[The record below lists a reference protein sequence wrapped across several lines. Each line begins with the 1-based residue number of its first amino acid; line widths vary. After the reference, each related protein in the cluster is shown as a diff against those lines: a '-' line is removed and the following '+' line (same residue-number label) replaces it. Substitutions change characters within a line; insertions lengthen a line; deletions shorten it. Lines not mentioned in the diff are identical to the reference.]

1 LAAAPEPAPAL
12 SLHHPA
18 TLVALLVTAA
28 CIVFSVTYR
37 LIDSDFWQ
45 HLLVGKVIWT
55 RGMIPRQ
62 HLWSWTSYG
71 RSEVLPSWLFRWLL
85 WPFYDRGGVPGLFV
99 WRWITT
105 LAAFGFAWATARHL
119 GARGFA
125 PLVVLAWCALVYR
138 SRSQVRP
145 ETLAAVLLT
154 AELWILERA
163 RNGDRRAL
171 PWLVPITWIWVNA
184 HVSYFI
190 AFVLIGLHGVAAGR
204 GWGSSRTSAAP
215 RGARSYLWVAIA
227 MAAAAFANPF
237 GWSALWQPFDYAL
250 HLSRE
255 PLFRG
260 IGELQPVSLGT
271 GWRYG
276 LWIMVIGWPLLMLLR
291 APRHGLDKVEAITA
305 ALVTAYALPS
315 QRFLGVYA
323 LVAAPYLARDL
334 ETWIRDRR
342 WPAWTRP
349 AAARAALA
357 SVACIGL
364 SIPEWSRPLLR
375 PGIGVE
381 MERFPVAA
389 CDWIERHGIRGHGF
403 EHFRFVGYQAWRF
416 WPDRGRLPF
425 MDIHQSGTP
434 QDRAA
439 FASAFTDPSTWS
451 EITRRYRLDY
461 ALLDRRQRSGTELL
475 DAIDADTTWTLA
487 FLDDVSALYLDRV
500 TLGAAADSLGF
511 HALFGSAGRLAALAS
526 HADNP
531 KLQGPLRADLE
542 RAVRESRQNATAHF
556 LLASLDMA
564 TEHLPAAAAHL
575 RAALAVDP
583 SLPQAHLRLA
593 MIALEQK
600 RPQEAIADL
609 EFERAANP
617 DVPGIDVGLG
627 MAYRQLGASERARRS
642 FESALARD
650 PGNDMAR
657 AWLDSL
663 AREQPH

>member
-1 LAAAPEPAPAL
+1 LSLGHPAL
-12 SLHHPA
+12 LGA
-18 TLVALLVTAA
+18 ALVAAA

-55 RGMIPRQ
+55 RGAIPRQ

-85 WPFYDRGGVPGLFV
+85 WPFYDRGGVPALFV

-105 LAAFGFAWATARHL
+105 LGAFGFAWATARRL
-119 GARGFA
+119 GGRGLA
-125 PLVVLAWCALVYR
+125 PLVVLAWCVLVYR
-138 SRSQVRP
+138 PRSQVRP
-145 ETLAAVLLT
+145 ETLAAVLLA

-163 RNGDRRAL
+163 RTGDRRSL
-171 PWLVPITWIWVNA
+171 WWLVPITWIWVNA

-190 AFVLIGLHGVAAGR
+190 AFVLVVVHGVAAWR
-204 GWGSSRTSAAP
+204 GWRPARATESRP
-215 RGARSYLWVAIA
+215 DARPFLWVGLA
-227 MAAAAFANPF
+227 MAIVAFANPF
-237 GWSALWQPFDYAL
+237 GWDGLWQPFDYAL

-260 IGELQPVSLGT
+260 IGELQPVTAST

-276 LWIMVIGWPLLMLLR
+276 LWLMVLGWPLLMLWR
-291 APRHGLDKVEAITA
+291 ARRHGFDVVEAISA
-305 ALVTAYALPS
+305 ALATAYALPS

-334 ETWIRDRR
+334 EAWIQARR
-342 WPAWTRP
+342 WPSWTR
-349 AAARAALA
+349 AAGARAALA
-357 SVACIGL
+357 ALACVTI
-364 SIPEWSRPLLR
+364 SIPEWARPLLR

-389 CDWIERHGIRGHGF
+389 CDWIERHGIRGRGF

-434 QDRAA
+434 EDRAA
-439 FASAFTDPSTWS
+439 FASAFTDPNTWP

-461 ALLDRRQRSGTELL
+461 ALLDRRQRSGQELL
-475 DAIDADTTWTLA
+475 DVIDADTTWTLA

-511 HALFGSAGRLAALAS
+511 RALFGSAGRLATLAA

-542 RAVRESRQNATAHF
+542 RAVSESRQNATAHF
-556 LLASLDMA
+556 LLASLDLA
-564 TEHLPAAAAHL
+564 EEHFPAARAHL
-575 RAALAVDP
+575 EATLAVDP
-583 SLPQAHLRLA
+583 GN
-593 MIALEQK
+593 
-600 RPQEAIADL
+600 AIA
-609 EFERAANP
+609 R
-617 DVPGIDVGLG
+617 V
-627 MAYRQLGASERARRS
+627 
-642 FESALARD
+642 
-650 PGNDMAR
+650 
-657 AWLDSL
+657 WLDSL
-663 AREQPH
+663 ARVHPR